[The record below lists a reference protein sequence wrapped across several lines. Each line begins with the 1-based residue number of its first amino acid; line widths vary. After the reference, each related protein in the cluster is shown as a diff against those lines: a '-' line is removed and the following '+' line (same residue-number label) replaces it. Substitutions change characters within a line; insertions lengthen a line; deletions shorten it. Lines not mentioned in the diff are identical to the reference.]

1 MLSKCELQIP
11 KIKITRFRIKK
22 WARCLNRNIQIED
35 GKLIVRN
42 LQIEDNEILECFK
55 DVKPV
60 DLEKRFKLAVKIGVI
75 ALRTIGTTE
84 RVDYIQKEF
93 NRLDTKFNEIL
104 KETGNQLSQ
113 NIDKFLGEGG
123 SLPAMLEENFGKEG
137 KVNSIMESHLGDKG
151 TFSEQ
156 LEKHFGKN
164 GLIVKELFD
173 PLKEGTP
180 LNQLKVILADELR
193 SIKET
198 LAAEEAKKEARQKST
213 QKGGDFED
221 VCEEFLGNIVRSHKS
236 DVIQR
241 TTNAKGQITNSKK
254 GDFIVDITGKTEYRI
269 VVETKDME
277 NLTLPKINQ
286 EIDEALKNR
295 GAKYGIFVAKWNEA
309 LPSSV
314 GCFNYYNDDRV
325 VCSLGNKD
333 DEVLHEEILYA
344 AYCWARANVLRKSA
358 TCEKIDFDLID
369 NNLSQIKSQLDLF
382 NAIKSH
388 CTNIA
393 TSSNKIVEATD
404 NIQANIQQHLRI
416 INGEM
421 RKGEA

>member
-1 MLSKCELQIP
+1 M
-11 KIKITRFRIKK
+11 
-22 WARCLNRNIQIED
+22 NRNIQIEN

-55 DVKPV
+55 DVKSA
-60 DLEKRFKLAVKIGVI
+60 DLEKRFKLAVKIGAI

-93 NRLDTKFNEIL
+93 NRLDTRFNEIL
-104 KETGNQLSQ
+104 KETGDQLSQ
-113 NIDKFLGEGG
+113 NIDKFFGGG
-123 SLPAMLEENFGKEG
+123 SLPTILEENFGKEG

-164 GLIVKELFD
+164 GLVVKELFD

-180 LNQLKVILADELR
+180 LNQLRVILADELR

-198 LAAEEAKKEARQKST
+198 LDEEEAKREARQKST

-221 VCEEFLGNIVRSHKS
+221 VCEEFLGNIIRGHKS
-236 DVIQR
+236 DVFQR
-241 TTNAKGQITNSKK
+241 TTTVKGQITNSKK
-254 GDFIVDITGKTEYRI
+254 GDFVVDVTGKTEYRI
-269 VVETKDME
+269 VIETKDME
-277 NLTLPKINQ
+277 NLTLPKINR

-295 GAKYGIFVAKWNEA
+295 GAKYGILVAKWNEA

-325 VCSLGNKD
+325 VCSLGSKD

-358 TCEKIDFDLID
+358 ISEKIDFNLID
-369 NNLSQIKSQLDLF
+369 NSLGQIKSQLDLF
-382 NAIKSH
+382 NAIKGH
-388 CTNIA
+388 CTNITTA
-393 TSSNKIVEATD
+393 SDKIIEATD
-404 NIQANIQQHLRI
+404 NIQSNIQQHLRI